1 MRFRMSGEKKKT
13 NLSLVISVVII
24 IVLLAALVY
33 YATMPPKVEVVP
45 TTIVSTTTV
54 TPEVKPREIKIGVIG
69 KSLSPWWTIAKAGAE
84 YAGKVLKIHVDFF
97 APTKEDVPAQ
107 LDAFDSYLAKGYD
120 AIAFACSDPKASVAY
135 INKAIEKGVPVI
147 TYNSDSPESK
157 RLCFVGI
164 SDYEGGR
171 AAGELMIKALQEKG
185 IPVKGSKF
193 GVGQGSATAL
203 NAIERARGFMDVI
216 KAAGGIVLEPVIDK
230 EDPEKA
236 FELATTLLTAHPDI
250 VGVFGTYSYNGKALS
265 AAVKQLGLVNKVVV
279 IQFDTLKQNID
290 PIVEGVSYGTIG
302 QRQFFQAFHAVR
314 LLYNIIVNKMY
325 TNDLNKAVE
334 IVLQSEIIGYP
345 ENKWYPVG
353 FDEVTIHNLKDVALL
368 YDKLGMPRDWKYPGE
383 P

>member
-1 MRFRMSGEKKKT
+1 MSGEKIEKKKISP
-13 NLSLVISVVII
+13 SLIGAVIVII
-24 IVLLAALVY
+24 ILLAALVY
-33 YATMPPKVEVVP
+33 YATLPPKVEVVP
-45 TTIVSTTTV
+45 TTIVSTITV
-54 TPEVKPREIKIGVIG
+54 TSEVKPYEIKIGVIG

-120 AIAFACSDPKASVAY
+120 AIAFACSDPKASITY

-164 SDYEGGR
+164 SDYEGGK

-185 IPVKGSKF
+185 IPIKGSKF
-193 GVGQGSATAL
+193 GIGQGSATAL
-203 NAIERARGFMDVI
+203 NAIERARGFADVI

-236 FELATTLLTAHPDI
+236 LELATTLLTTHPDI
-250 VGVFGTYSYNGKALS
+250 VGVFGTYSYNGKAFS
-265 AAVKQLGLVNKVVV
+265 EAVKQLDLVGKVIIV
-279 IQFDTLKQNID
+279 QFDTLKQNID
-290 PIVEGVSYGTIG
+290 PIAEGVAYGTIG

-314 LLYNIIVNKMY
+314 LLYNIVINKRY
-325 TNDLNKAVE
+325 FNDLNRAIEVT
-334 IVLQSEIIGYP
+334 LQSEIIGYP
-345 ENKWYPVG
+345 ESKWYPIG
-353 FDEVTIHNLKDVALL
+353 FDEVTVNNLKEVALL

-383 P
+383 S